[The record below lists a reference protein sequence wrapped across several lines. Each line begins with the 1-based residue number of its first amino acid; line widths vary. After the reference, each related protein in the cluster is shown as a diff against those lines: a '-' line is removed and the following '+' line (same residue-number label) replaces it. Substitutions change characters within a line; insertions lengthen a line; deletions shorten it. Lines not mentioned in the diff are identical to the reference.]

1 MSSLTKNVKFI
12 ALSVVS
18 IGTLYL
24 GYMQFRKFQRRLN
37 RLERD
42 IRVIQSNIEA
52 QKRARATTSTTSV
65 PSTNSPKV
73 VTFKQTPVESI
84 PTPVE
89 KNLSLNDTM
98 ILKHYLLT

>member
-1 MSSLTKNVKFI
+1 MLN
-12 ALSVVS
+12 LSHFLVS

-52 QKRARATTSTTSV
+52 SKKTVTTV
-65 PSTNSPKV
+65 PQPILEIIPSKV
-73 VTFKQTPVESI
+73 VSFKDTPTEE
-84 PTPVE
+84 TPVE
-89 KNLSLNDTM
+89 KNLVLND
-98 ILKHYLLT
+98 IAIEDADIDNVK